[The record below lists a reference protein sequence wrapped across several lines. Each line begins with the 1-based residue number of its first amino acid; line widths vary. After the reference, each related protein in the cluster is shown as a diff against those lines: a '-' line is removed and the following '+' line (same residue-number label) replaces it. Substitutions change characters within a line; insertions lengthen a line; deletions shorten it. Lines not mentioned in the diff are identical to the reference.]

1 MSDAALAAAKPDD
14 SPPLHIWIGFIA
26 MVVGQFMAILDI
38 QIVASA
44 IGSIQAGV
52 SASRDEISWVQTAY
66 LIAEVIGIPL
76 SGFLGRALGTRLL
89 FCISAVGFSLSSL
102 LCAFSWDISS
112 LIIFRALQGFTG
124 AAMIPTVM
132 ATLYLAFP
140 QRLQPMTGA
149 MMGMV
154 VTLAPSLGPTI
165 GGYVAEFLGWRALF
179 WVNVVPGLLITL
191 VIWNTMA
198 SLDKPQF
205 NLLKRIDVIGLAGL
219 AMFLGAAEYTLEE
232 GPANEWFAS
241 SEVTMWAL
249 VSLAGALVFFYRAFR
264 VETPIVDLRPFSS
277 PTFAIGAGLGF
288 ILGLGLFSSVFLT
301 PLFLGSVR
309 GYSALQ
315 IGHTMFVQG
324 AVMFFTAPIIGRLG
338 RTLPDTR
345 LLGFVG
351 FILVALS
358 CWMQAHLTAEAGFYE
373 LLWPQVLRALGLMS
387 TFSSVMQPA
396 LQSLPPQMVHS
407 GAGLFNTMR
416 NLGGAFGIA
425 ALATVQAHSF
435 ALHRQELYA
444 AADPNNPH
452 VAGMIA
458 GARAYLEQ
466 AGAADPERQALMRYA
481 ALLDREALV
490 MTFNDQFLL
499 LAVVIGLSAFAMLLL
514 RPRPKMGAGVA
525 PPKVDEAA
533 MAH

>member
-1 MSDAALAAAKPDD
+1 MSMAAPAAKPDD
-14 SPPLHIWIGFIA
+14 APPLHIWIGFIA

-89 FCISAVGFSLSSL
+89 YCISAIGFSLSSL
-102 LCAFSWDISS
+102 LCAFSWDITS
-112 LIIFRALQGFTG
+112 LIVFRALQGFTG

-132 ATLYLAFP
+132 ATLYLVFP

-149 MMGMV
+149 MMGMLI
-154 VTLAPSLGPTI
+154 TLAPSIGPTV
-165 GGYVAEFLGWRALF
+165 GGYVAEVLGWRALF
-179 WVNVVPGLLITL
+179 WVNVVPGILITVL
-191 VIWNTMA
+191 IWNTMG
-198 SLDKPQF
+198 SLAKGDA
-205 NLLKRIDVIGLAGL
+205 NLLKRVDVLGLIGLAL
-219 AMFLGAAEYTLEE
+219 MLGAAEYTLEE
-232 GPANEWFAS
+232 GPSEEWFAS
-241 SEVTMWAL
+241 SEIWMFTAI
-249 VSLAGALVFFYRAFR
+249 SAFGALLFFWRAFR
-264 VETPIVDLRPFSS
+264 AETPIVDLRPFRT
-277 PTFAIGAGLGF
+277 PTFAVGAGLGF
-288 ILGLGLFSSVFLT
+288 IIGVALFSSVFLT

-345 LLGFVG
+345 PLGFVG
-351 FILVALS
+351 LMLIALS
-358 CWMQAHLTAEAGFYE
+358 CLMQARLTAEAGFNE
-373 LLWPQVLRALGLMS
+373 MMWPQVVRAFGFMA

-396 LQSLPPQMVHS
+396 LQSLPPPLVHA

-425 ALATVQAHSF
+425 ALATVQARSF
-435 ALHRQELYA
+435 ALHRQELYS

-452 VAGMIA
+452 VSGMIA
-458 GARAYLEQ
+458 GAQAYLTQ
-466 AGAADPERQALMRYA
+466 AGALDPQRQALMMYA
-481 ALLDREALV
+481 QILDREALV
-490 MTFNDQFLL
+490 MTFNDQFLML
-499 LAVVIGLSAFAMLLL
+499 SVIIALSAFAMLLL
-514 RPRPKMGAGVA
+514 RPKSRQPGEPA
-525 PPKVDEAA
+525 PQLAEA
-533 MAH
+533 H

>member
-26 MVVGQFMAILDI
+26 MIVGQFMAILDI

-89 FCISAVGFSLSSL
+89 FCLSALGFSLSSL

-112 LIIFRALQGFTG
+112 LIVFRALQGFTG

-132 ATLYLAFP
+132 ATLYLVFP

-154 VTLAPSLGPTI
+154 ITLAPSLGPTI
-165 GGYVAEFLGWRALF
+165 GGYVAEALGWRALF

-205 NLLKRIDVIGLAGL
+205 NLLKKIDVVGLLGLAT
-219 AMFLGAAEYTLEE
+219 FLGAAEYTLEE

-241 SEVTMWAL
+241 SEVTTWAL
-249 VSLAGALVFFYRAFR
+249 VSAVGAAIFFYRAFR
-264 VETPIVDLRPFSS
+264 VETPIVDLKPFTS
-277 PTFAIGAGLGF
+277 PTFAVGAGLGF

-324 AVMFFTAPIIGRLG
+324 AVMFVAAPFIGRLG

-345 LLGFVG
+345 PMGFLGFV
-351 FILVALS
+351 LVAMS
-358 CWMQAHLTAEAGFYE
+358 CWMQAHLTAEAGFWE
-373 LLWPQVLRALGLMS
+373 LAWPQVARGLGLMM

-396 LQSLPPQMVHS
+396 LQSLPPHMVHS

-466 AGAADPERQALMRYA
+466 AGAVDPDRQALMRYA

-514 RPRPKMGAGVA
+514 KPRPKMGATA
-525 PPKVDEAA
+525 PAKLDEAA

>member
-1 MSDAALAAAKPDD
+1 MSDAALAAKPDD
-14 SPPLHIWIGFIA
+14 SPPLSIWIGFIA

-44 IGSIQAGV
+44 LGSIQAGV
-52 SASRDEISWVQTAY
+52 SASRDEISWVQTSY

-89 FCISAVGFSLSSL
+89 FCISALAFSFMSL
-102 LCAFSWDISS
+102 LCAFAWDINS
-112 LIIFRALQGFTG
+112 LIIFRALQGFSG
-124 AAMIPTVM
+124 AAMIPAVM

-149 MMGMV
+149 IMGMV

-165 GGYVAEFLGWRALF
+165 GGLVAETFGWRALF
-179 WVNVVPGLLITL
+179 WINFVPGILITI
-191 VIWNTMA
+191 VIWNTMQ

-205 NLLKRIDVIGLAGL
+205 NLLKKIDLVGFLGL

-232 GPANEWFAS
+232 GPSNEWFAS
-241 SEVTMWAL
+241 SQVTMWAL
-249 VSLAGALVFFYRAFR
+249 VSIAGGVLFFYRSFK
-264 VETPIVDLRPFSS
+264 VEAPIVDLRPFSQS
-277 PTFAIGAGLGF
+277 TFAIGAGLGF

-301 PLFLGSVR
+301 PLFLSSVR
-309 GYSALQ
+309 GFSALQ

-324 AVMFFTAPIIGRLG
+324 AVMFLTAPLIGRIG
-338 RTLPDTR
+338 RKMQDTR
-345 LLGFVG
+345 PIGMLGFLLVG
-351 FILVALS
+351 AS
-358 CWMQAHLTAEAGFYE
+358 CWMQAHLTAEAGFWE
-373 LLWPQVLRALGLMS
+373 LAWPQVLRALGLMM
-387 TFSSVMQPA
+387 TFNAVMQPT
-396 LQSLPPQMVHS
+396 LQSLPPHLVHS
-407 GAGLFNTMR
+407 GAALFNTFR

-425 ALATVQAHSF
+425 ALATVQTHSY

-444 AADPNNPH
+444 AANPSNPH
-452 VAGMIA
+452 IAGMIA
-458 GARAYLEQ
+458 GMQSYLEQ

-490 MTFNDQFLL
+490 MTFNDQFLM
-499 LAVVIGLSAFAMLLL
+499 LAVVISLSAFAVLLL
-514 RPRPKMGAGVA
+514 RPRPKLGMAA
-525 PPKVDEAA
+525 AAKLDEA

>member
-1 MSDAALAAAKPDD
+1 MSVAAPAAPTE
-14 SPPLHIWIGFIA
+14 SPPLAIWIGFIA

-89 FCISAVGFSLSSL
+89 FCLSALLFSLSSL

-112 LIIFRALQGFTG
+112 LIVFRAMQGFSG

-132 ATLYLAFP
+132 ATLYLVFP
-140 QRLQPMTGA
+140 LRLQPMTGA

-154 VTLAPSLGPTI
+154 ITLAPSLGPTI
-165 GGYVAEFLGWRALF
+165 GGYVAEVLGWRALF
-179 WVNVVPGLLITL
+179 WVNVAPGVLITL
-191 VIWNTMA
+191 IIWNTMG
-198 SLDKPQF
+198 SLGKADF
-205 NLLKRIDVIGLAGL
+205 SLLKKIDLLGLLGLAF
-219 AMFLGAAEYTLEE
+219 FLGGAEYTLEE
-232 GPANEWFAS
+232 GPTNDWFAS
-241 SEVTMWAL
+241 SEIVLCAL
-249 VSLAGALVFFYRAFR
+249 MSLAGAVLFFWRAFSAA
-264 VETPIVDLRPFSS
+264 TPIVDLKPFKSS
-277 PTFAIGAGLGF
+277 TFSIGASLGF

-301 PLFLGSVR
+301 PLFLSTVR

-324 AVMFFTAPIIGRLG
+324 VVMFCTAPLIGRFA
-338 RTLPDTR
+338 RTQPDTR
-345 LLGFVG
+345 PIG
-351 FILVALS
+351 FIGFFLVALS
-358 CWMQAHLTAEAGFYE
+358 CWMQSHLTAEAGFWE
-373 LLWPQVLRALGLMS
+373 LAWPQVVRALGLMS

-396 LQSLPPQMVHS
+396 LQSLPPQQVHA

-425 ALATVQAHSF
+425 GLATVQSHAY
-435 ALHRQELYA
+435 ALHRQQLYSA
-444 AADPNNPH
+444 LDPNNPH
-452 VAGMIA
+452 VQGMLA
-458 GARAYLEQ
+458 QLQAYLAQ
-466 AGAADPERQALMRYA
+466 TGASDPSRQALLRYA
-481 ALLDREALV
+481 QLLDREALT

-499 LAVVIGLSAFAMLLL
+499 LAVVTAISAFAMLALKPSAQRTARL
-514 RPRPKMGAGVA
+514 QAAR
-525 PPKVDEAA
+525 DEA

>member
-1 MSDAALAAAKPDD
+1 VNAAAAATPDD
-14 SPPLHIWIGFIA
+14 SPPLTIWIGFIA

-89 FCISAVGFSLSSL
+89 FCISALAFSFSSL

-112 LIIFRALQGFTG
+112 LIVFRALQGFTG

-132 ATLYLAFP
+132 ATLYLVFP

-149 MMGMV
+149 IMGMV

-165 GGYVAEFLGWRALF
+165 GGYVAETLGWRALF
-179 WVNVVPGLLITL
+179 WVNVVPGVLITI

-198 SLDKPQF
+198 SLGKPSF
-205 NLLKRIDVIGLAGL
+205 DLLKKIDLIGLLGL
-219 AMFLGAAEYTLEE
+219 ALFLGAAEYTLEE
-232 GPANEWFAS
+232 GPGNEWFAS
-241 SEVTMWAL
+241 SEVMIWAL
-249 VSLAGALVFFYRAFR
+249 VSLSGAVLFFWRAFGR
-264 VETPIVDLRPFSS
+264 ENPIVDLRPFGS
-277 PTFAIGAGLGF
+277 PTFSIGAGLGF
-288 ILGLGLFSSVFLT
+288 ILGLSLFSSVFLT

-324 AVMFFTAPIIGRLG
+324 AVMFLSAPIIGRLG

-345 LLGFVG
+345 GLGFLG
-351 FILVALS
+351 FLLVAAS
-358 CWMQAHLTAEAGFYE
+358 CWIQAHLTAEAGFWE
-373 LLWPQVLRALGLMS
+373 LAWPQVLRALGLMM
-387 TFSSVMQPA
+387 TFTSVMQPA
-396 LQSLPPQMVHS
+396 LQSLPPHLVHS

-458 GARAYLEQ
+458 GARVYLEQ

-481 ALLDREALV
+481 SLLDREALV
-490 MTFNDQFLL
+490 MTFNDQFLW
-499 LAVVIGLSAFAMLLL
+499 LAVIIGVSAFAMLALK
-514 RPRPKMGAGVA
+514 PRAKPA
-525 PPKVDEAA
+525 PPPPSAQEAL
-533 MAH
+533 AH

>member
-1 MSDAALAAAKPDD
+1 MNAAAPAAKPDD
-14 SPPLHIWIGFIA
+14 SPPLAIWIGFIA

-89 FCISAVGFSLSSL
+89 FCISALAFSFASL
-102 LCAFSWDISS
+102 LCAFSWDIGS
-112 LIIFRALQGFTG
+112 LIFFRALQGFSG

-140 QRLQPMTGA
+140 QRLQAMTGA

-154 VTLAPSLGPTI
+154 ITLAPSLGPTI
-165 GGYVAEFLGWRALF
+165 GGYVAEMLGWRALF
-179 WVNVVPGLLITL
+179 WVNVVPGVIITAI
-191 VIWNTMA
+191 IWNTMG
-198 SLDKPQF
+198 SLDKPNF
-205 NLLKRIDVIGLAGL
+205 NLLKKIDLIGLFGL
-219 AMFLGAAEYTLEE
+219 ALFLGAAEYTLEE

-241 SEVTMWAL
+241 GEVVTWAL
-249 VSLAGALVFFYRAFR
+249 VSAAGAALFFYRAFK
-264 VETPIVDLRPFSS
+264 VETPIVDLKPFGS

-324 AVMFFTAPIIGRLG
+324 AVMFLSAPIIGRLG
-338 RTLPDTR
+338 RTMPDTR
-345 LLGFVG
+345 ALGFLG
-351 FILVALS
+351 FMLVALS
-358 CWMQAHLTAEAGFYE
+358 CWVQAHLTAEAGFWE
-373 LLWPQVLRALGLMS
+373 MAWPQVLRALGLMM
-387 TFSSVMQPA
+387 TFTSVMQPA
-396 LQSLPPQMVHS
+396 LQSLPPQLVHA

-425 ALATVQAHSF
+425 ALATVQAHSY

-452 VAGMIA
+452 IAGMIA
-458 GARAYLEQ
+458 GAQSYLEQ

-481 ALLDREALV
+481 SLLDREALV

-499 LAVVIGLSAFAMLLL
+499 LAVVIGLSAFAMLALK
-514 RPRPKMGAGVA
+514 PRPKMGGA
-525 PPKVDEAA
+525 PAKLDEAL
-533 MAH
+533 AH

>member
-1 MSDAALAAAKPDD
+1 MSDAAIAAKPDD
-14 SPPLHIWIGFIA
+14 SPPLAIWVGFIA

-44 IGSIQAGV
+44 LGSIQAGV
-52 SASRDEISWVQTAY
+52 SASRDEISWVQTSY

-89 FCISAVGFSLSSL
+89 FCISALAFSFMSL
-102 LCAFSWDISS
+102 LCAFAWDINS
-112 LIIFRALQGFTG
+112 LIIFRALQGFSG

-140 QRLQPMTGA
+140 QRLQPLTGA

-154 VTLAPSLGPTI
+154 ITLAPSLGPTI
-165 GGYVAEFLGWRALF
+165 GGLVAETLGWRALF
-179 WVNVVPGLLITL
+179 WVNVVPGILITI
-191 VIWNTMA
+191 VIWNTMQ

-205 NLLKRIDVIGLAGL
+205 NLLKKIDLIGLLGL

-232 GPANEWFAS
+232 GPSNEWFAS

-249 VSLAGALVFFYRAFR
+249 VSIAGAVLFFYRSFK
-264 VETPIVDLRPFSS
+264 VETPIVDLRPLSQ

-301 PLFLGSVR
+301 PLFLSSVR
-309 GYSALQ
+309 GFSALQ

-324 AVMFFTAPIIGRLG
+324 AVMFLTAPFIGRIG
-338 RTLPDTR
+338 RMMQDTR
-345 LLGFVG
+345 PMGVLGFLLVG
-351 FILVALS
+351 AS
-358 CWMQAHLTAEAGFYE
+358 CWMQAHLTAEAGFWE
-373 LLWPQVLRALGLMS
+373 LAWPQVLRALGLMM
-387 TFSSVMQPA
+387 TFNSVMQPT
-396 LQSLPPQMVHS
+396 LQSLPPHLVHS
-407 GAGLFNTMR
+407 GAGLFNTFR

-425 ALATVQAHSF
+425 ALATVQAHSY

-444 AADPNNPH
+444 AANPNNPH
-452 VAGMIA
+452 IAGMIA
-458 GARAYLEQ
+458 GMQSYLEQ

-481 ALLDREALV
+481 GLLDREALV
-490 MTFNDQFLL
+490 MTFNDQFLM
-499 LAVVIGLSAFAMLLL
+499 LAVVISVSAFAVLLL
-514 RPRPKMGAGVA
+514 RPPRPKLGMEA
-525 PPKVDEAA
+525 PPKLDEAL
-533 MAH
+533 AH

>member
-1 MSDAALAAAKPDD
+1 MNAAAAAAKPDD
-14 SPPLHIWIGFIA
+14 SPPLAIWIGFTA
-26 MVVGQFMAILDI
+26 MVVGQFMALLDI

-44 IGSIQAGV
+44 LSSIQAGV

-89 FCISAVGFSLSSL
+89 FCISSIGFSIASL
-102 LCAFSWDISS
+102 LCAFAWDINS
-112 LIIFRALQGFTG
+112 LIAFRVLQGFTG
-124 AAMIPTVM
+124 AAMVPTVM
-132 ATLYLAFP
+132 ATLYLVFP

-165 GGYVAEFLGWRALF
+165 GGLVAEFLGWRALF
-179 WVNVVPGLLITL
+179 WVNVVPGILITI

-198 SLDKPQF
+198 ALDKPQF
-205 NLLKRIDVIGLAGL
+205 NLLKKIDIIGLLSL
-219 AMFLGAAEYTLEE
+219 ALFLGAAEYTLEE
-232 GPANEWFAS
+232 GPSNEWFAS
-241 SEVTMWAL
+241 SEVTFWAL
-249 VSLAGALVFFYRAFR
+249 VSAVGAVIFFFRAFK
-264 VETPIVDLRPFSS
+264 VEMPIVDLKPFSS
-277 PTFAIGAGLGF
+277 PTFAIGVGLAFVLGF
-288 ILGLGLFSSVFLT
+288 GLYASVFLT
-301 PLFLGSVR
+301 PLFLSSVR

-324 AVMFFTAPIIGRLG
+324 AVMFVSAPLIGRFG
-338 RTLPDTR
+338 RSLRDTR
-345 LLGFVG
+345 ALGMLGFL
-351 FILVALS
+351 LVAAS
-358 CWMQAHLTAEAGFYE
+358 CWVQAHLTADAAFWE
-373 LLWPQVLRALGLMS
+373 LAWPQVLRALGLMM
-387 TFSSVMQPA
+387 TFNSVMQPA
-396 LQSLPPQMVHS
+396 LQSLPPTQVHS
-407 GAGLFNTMR
+407 GAALFNTIR

-499 LAVVIGLSAFAMLLL
+499 LAVVIGASAFAMLALK
-514 RPRPKMGAGVA
+514 PRPKPMGA
-525 PPKVDEAA
+525 PPQPRAEEVL
-533 MAH
+533 AH